1 MPGPTKKPTL
11 AQIAALA
18 GAGATAAAAAS
29 VARAHKRVLSA
40 SVNAAPVATPATGQF
55 ATDSAFVAL
64 IEAVAAATA
73 KVDNVDEAL
82 QACVEHVCR
91 WTGWPVGHVYFAG
104 KEEHDPLKPSHIWHL
119 GHPTKFEAFR
129 ALTEAT
135 DLPSGI
141 GLPGRVAA
149 TSRPAWIVDVQCD
162 PNFPRAQVATE
173 VGLKGAFCFPI
184 PIGDGTFAVIE
195 CFSVNAVTPDDR
207 LLEVT
212 AHIGRQLGRVI
223 ASAQL
228 AEALRESESR
238 FRSVAESAT
247 DAIVA
252 ADQNGDIIS
261 WNRGAELMFGYA
273 EEEVKG
279 LALSIL
285 MPERFRPMHD
295 AGIKRVA
302 EGGLAA
308 SRLIGQTVEVVG
320 LRKDGREFPLELSLA
335 MWENAGQRFFSG
347 IIRDISE
354 RKKAEEK
361 LKAIL
366 ETAPDPIVEVGPDGT
381 IAIANARTDKLFG
394 YDREQIVGRPV
405 EELFAERTRTLV
417 AERFRAVL
425 QSKAKD
431 AQVALGMGLEL
442 WGQRQDGTEF
452 PVDVTVSPLQTD
464 DGTVLTAIIR
474 DITERKRFENQLQHL
489 ADHDA
494 LTELFNRR
502 RFDQELAEFVSYAAR
517 YGGQGALYL
526 LDLDRFK
533 YVNDTRGHKA
543 GDEVI
548 RAVGRAL
555 HDSVR
560 KTDVVARLGGDE
572 FAVLLRDADRDT
584 AERIAQGMLETIR
597 ERRLPLEG
605 QRISMTTS
613 IGIVCFGD
621 EEPRGEDLMVSA
633 DLAMYAAKE
642 AGGNRYHVA
651 TSDGGEYLSG
661 MQVRLNWADQIRRA
675 LDEDRFVLYCQ
686 PILELASDT
695 VTQYELLL
703 RMVGDDGEIVMP
715 AAFIDTAE
723 RFGLIQEIDQWVAK
737 EAIHLLA
744 AARRAPRGQRLRQV
758 DGRPGHP
765 GARRA
770 GDRRHRH
777 RSQPPRVRDHRDR
790 RDRQH
795 GAGAR
800 VRRAPD
806 PPGLPLRAG

>member
-40 SVNAAPVATPATGQF
+40 SVNAAPAATPATGQF

-149 TSRPAWIVDVQCD
+149 TGRPAWIVDVQCD

-261 WNRGAELMFGYA
+261 WNRGAELMFGYV

-308 SRLIGQTVEVVG
+308 SRLLGQTVEVVG

-366 ETAPDPIVEVGPDGT
+366 ETAPDPIVEVSPDGT

-621 EEPRGEDLMVSA
+621 EEPRGRGPDGQRRPRDVRRQ
-633 DLAMYAAKE
+633 
-642 AGGNRYHVA
+642 GGRWQPLPRRH
-651 TSDGGEYLSG
+651 
-661 MQVRLNWADQIRRA
+661 QRRRRVRLRHAG
-675 LDEDRFVLYCQ
+675 
-686 PILELASDT
+686 PPELGRPDPP
-695 VTQYELLL
+695 
-703 RMVGDDGEIVMP
+703 R
-715 AAFIDTAE
+715 
-723 RFGLIQEIDQWVAK
+723 
-737 EAIHLLA
+737 
-744 AARRAPRGQRLRQV
+744 ARRGPLRPV
-758 DGRPGHP
+758 LPADP
-765 GARRA
+765 GA
-770 GDRRHRH
+770 GQRH
-777 RSQPPRVRDHRDR
+777 RSPSTSCCC
-790 RDRQH
+790 
-795 GAGAR
+795 A
-800 VRRAPD
+800 
-806 PPGLPLRAG
+806 